1 MVPVSAAA
9 IAKAIEL
16 NGVAVQLNQ
25 QAFLWGRR
33 AAHDLAAVEKLAKPV
48 VAEATRCESLEE
60 IVKDR
65 VARLT
70 AYQSAAYAERYR
82 ALVQRVARADSGAD
96 QALSKAVARYYFKLL
111 AYKDEYE
118 VARLYSDGSF
128 IKQLE
133 AQFQGDYQL
142 QFHLAPSWL
151 SKPDPVT
158 GAPRK
163 RQFGPWMLKAFV
175 LLSKFK
181 GLRGTALDPFGYS
194 AERQLERELI
204 EDYEGNVAYLLKQLN
219 AGNYRSALA
228 LAELPEQI
236 RGYGHVKEQA
246 LAKVREQER
255 QLKARLLVSEIQA
268 VQLFE
273 PAA

>member
-1 MVPVSAAA
+1 MLTV
-9 IAKAIEL
+9 
-16 NGVAVQLNQ
+16 
-25 QAFLWGRR
+25 R
-33 AAHDLAAVEKLAKPV
+33 
-48 VAEATRCESLEE
+48 ESLDD
-60 IVKDR
+60 I
-65 VARLT
+65 VARRVEFLT
-70 AYQSAAYAERYR
+70 GYQNAAYAQQYSRFVERVR
-82 ALVQRVARADSGAD
+82 AAEAPLGKST
-96 QALSKAVARYYFKLL
+96 LSEAVARNLFKLM

-128 IKQLE
+128 LQQLQ
-133 AQFQGDYQL
+133 AQFAGDYRL

-151 SKPDPVT
+151 TKADPVT

-163 RQFGPWMLKAFV
+163 RQFGPWMLKAFA
-175 LLSKFK
+175 LLAKFK
-181 GLRGTALDPFGYS
+181 FLRGTALDPFGYG

-204 EDYEGNVAYLLKQLN
+204 EEYERSVEYLLAELKP
-219 AGNYRSALA
+219 GNYRTAVA

-246 LAKVREQER
+246 VAKVREQGR
-255 QLKARLLVSEIQA
+255 QLKARLLASEIQA